1 MFVTLLFQVLK
12 FYMDIFHVFLCYP
25 RVLILENQHSLNKY
39 DTSLHTIF
47 SLCLHFNIHLNS
59 SRTHLSMSCRV
70 MTTIFFSH
78 QVCRSFTKDIHNRWL
93 WDGMGWDGMGWNAS
107 RSTNPHE
114 QTIPTIKA
122 RWKTIHMNPQMQV
135 GLHELHTMIILL
147 DSRNYTGGN
156 AGKSKGLLTGLEAQN
171 CSHIFTGK
179 CNCLVWEKKNLKS
192 VW

>member
-1 MFVTLLFQVLK
+1 MIHH
-12 FYMDIFHVFLCYP
+12 Y
-25 RVLILENQHSLNKY
+25 ILSSHYVYILTFIS
-39 DTSLHTIF
+39 
-47 SLCLHFNIHLNS
+47 IHLE
-59 SRTHLSMSCRV
+59 LIWVCLV
-70 MTTIFFSH
+70 EWWPLFFS
-78 QVCRSFTKDIHNRWL
+78 VTKFADHLPRISTTG
-93 WDGMGWDGMGWNAS
+93 DYGMGWDGMGWNAS